1 MEGCYSPCQDLRPG
15 LRNFISPL
23 FSSETRTIGRLGT
36 SGPSRGLAKSTR
48 LVSGHFHTLRRYR
61 HQLFK
66 VGTDAEGQSVT
77 VKMKYYLEYLD
88 ANRYGP
94 QADNL
99 TFTILGQG

>member
-1 MEGCYSPCQDLRPG
+1 MK
-15 LRNFISPL
+15 NFTSPL
-23 FSSETRTIGRLGT
+23 FSPETRTIGRLGT
-36 SGPSRGLAKSTR
+36 SGPSRGLARSTR
-48 LVSGHFHTLRRYR
+48 LVSGHFHTLPRYR

-94 QADNL
+94 QAEQ
-99 TFTILGQG
+99 TT